1 MKFTKSELLQE
12 IKKIFDG
19 EVNSDLKTL
28 DTYSRD
34 ASLLEV
40 KPELVLFPKNTEDI
54 KKLVKFVS
62 ENKADNPNLSVTA
75 RAAGTCMSG
84 GSLTESIVMD
94 MTKHFGGIISV
105 NAEEA
110 TVLPGTFYR
119 DFEVETLKHNSILP
133 CYTASKMLNTV
144 GGMVAN
150 NSAGEKTLAYGKTE
164 KYVKE
169 LKVIFSDGNEYLTKP
184 LSKVELEAKIA
195 QGDFEGN
202 IYKNLYNLILENKD
216 RIKYAKPDVSKN
228 SAGYYLWN
236 VLNEESENE
245 YFDINKLIV
254 GSQGTLGIV
263 TEIKFK
269 LVPVKSKSKLFVIFM
284 RNLDHLSEL
293 VNEILPFNPES
304 LESYDDSTMKL
315 AFRFLP
321 EMIKKMKVHH
331 FLKLMFGFLP
341 ELGMIIKGGLPK
353 LILLVEFSDNDE
365 KEIDKKMHDLYKK
378 IHHFGF
384 TTRLSRS
391 EEESS
396 KYWTIRR
403 ESFNLL
409 RQHVKGAR
417 TAPFVDDVVVK
428 PKYLP
433 EFLPKMRKILDE
445 HKLVYTIAGH
455 AGNGNFHII
464 PLMDM
469 KDPEN
474 AKVIPIVSDKIYSL
488 VKEYKG
494 SIDAEH
500 NDGIIRTPYLEQ
512 MFGHDVVELFKKT
525 KQIFDPQNIFN
536 PGKKVGGTKQYMIDH
551 IVKS

>member
-1 MKFTKSELLQE
+1 MKLTQKDLAEKIKTIFKGE
-12 IKKIFDG
+12 IIFD
-19 EVNSDLKTL
+19 EKTL

-40 KPELVLFPKNTEDI
+40 KPELVLFPQDSEDI
-54 KKLVKFVS
+54 QKLVKFVA
-62 ENKADNPNLSVTA
+62 ENKADNPNLSITA
-75 RAAGTCMSG
+75 RSAGTCMSG
-84 GSLTESIVMD
+84 GSLSESMVMD
-94 MTKHFGGIISV
+94 MTKHINGIKEV
-105 NAEEA
+105 NSEEA
-110 TVLPGTFYR
+110 TALPGTFYR
-119 DFEVETLKHNSILP
+119 DFETETLKHNAILP
-133 CYTASKMLNTV
+133 SYTASKMLNTV

-164 KYVKE
+164 EYVKE
-169 LKVIFSDGNEYLTKP
+169 MKVIFADGNEYVTKP
-184 LSKVELEAKIA
+184 LNKEELERKMA
-195 QGDFEGN
+195 QGDYEGN
-202 IYKNLYNLILENKD
+202 IYKNLWNLIQENEKA
-216 RIKYAKPDVSKN
+216 IKYAKPDVSKN

-236 VLNEESENE
+236 VWDGNT
-245 YFDINKLIV
+245 FDINKLLT
-254 GSQGTLGIV
+254 GSQGTLCII

-269 LVPVKSKSKLFVIFM
+269 LVPVKKKSKLFVIFM
-284 RNLDHLSEL
+284 RDLENLSEL
-293 VNEILPFNPES
+293 VNEILPFKPES

-315 AFRFLP
+315 AIRFLP
-321 EMIKKMKVHH
+321 EMIKKMKVNH

-341 ELGMIIKGGLPK
+341 EVGMMLKGGIPK
-353 LILLVEFSDNDE
+353 LILLVEFGGDE
-365 KEIDKKMHDLYKK
+365 DAEIDKKMKDLYAK

-384 TTRLSRS
+384 TMRMSRS

-417 TAPFVDDVVVK
+417 TAPFIDDVVVK
-428 PKYLP
+428 PEYLP
-433 EFLPKMRKILDE
+433 AFLPKMRKILDE

-464 PLMDM
+464 PLMNM
-469 KDPEN
+469 KDPKN
-474 AKVIPIVSDKIYSL
+474 AELIPIVSDKIYSL
-488 VKEYKG
+488 VKEYRG

-512 MFGHDVVELFKKT
+512 MFGHEMIQIFKKT
-525 KQIFDPQNIFN
+525 KDIFDPKNIFN
-536 PGKKVGGTKQYMIDH
+536 PGKKVGGTKEYMLSH

>member
-1 MKFTKSELLQE
+1 MKYSHSELLDKIKE
-12 IKKIFDG
+12 IFNG
-19 EVNSDLKTL
+19 EVNSDVKTL

-34 ASLLEV
+34 ASLFEV
-40 KPELVLFPKNTEDI
+40 KPELVLFPKDSEDI
-54 KKLVKFVS
+54 QKLVKFVG
-62 ENKADNPNLSVTA
+62 ENKSDNPALSITA
-75 RAAGTCMSG
+75 RSAGTCMSG
-84 GSLTESIVMD
+84 GALSESIVLD
-94 MTKHFGGIISV
+94 ITKHITGIKQVTS
-105 NAEEA
+105 EEA

-119 DFEVETLKHNSILP
+119 DFEVETLKHNVILP
-133 CYTASKMLNTV
+133 SYTASKNLNTV
-144 GGMVAN
+144 GGMVGN

-169 LKVIFSDGNEYLTKP
+169 MKVIFADGNEYVTKP
-184 LSKVELEAKIA
+184 LNKEELEKKIA
-195 QGDFEGN
+195 QGDYEGN
-202 IYKNLYNLILENKD
+202 IYKNLWNLIQENEHA
-216 RIKYAKPDVSKN
+216 IKYAKPDVSKN

-236 VLNEESENE
+236 VWDGQT
-245 YFDINKLIV
+245 FDINKLIT
-254 GSQGTLGIV
+254 GSQGTLCII

-269 LVPVKSKSKLFVIFM
+269 LVPIKKKSKLFVVFL

-293 VNEILPFNPES
+293 VNEILTTNPES

-315 AFRFLP
+315 AFKFFPSML
-321 EMIKKMKVHH
+321 KTMKIHN
-331 FLKLMFGFLP
+331 FFKLMFGFLP
-341 ELGMIIKGGLPK
+341 EAGMILTGGIPK

-365 KEIDKKMHDLYKK
+365 KEIDKKMYELQKK
-378 IHHFGF
+378 IAHFGLK
-384 TTRLSRS
+384 TRMSRS

-417 TAPFVDDVVVK
+417 TAPFIDDVIVK
-428 PKYLP
+428 PQYLP

-464 PLMDM
+464 PLMNM
-469 KDPEN
+469 KDPKN
-474 AKVIPIVSDKIYSL
+474 AAVIPIVSDKIYSL
-488 VKEYKG
+488 VKEYRG

-512 MFGHDVVELFKKT
+512 MFGHEMVQIFQKT
-525 KQIFDPQNIFN
+525 KDIFDPQNIFN
-536 PGKKVGGTKQYMIDH
+536 PGKKVGGTKQYMMDH

>member
-1 MKFTKSELLQE
+1 MKFTQKDLAEKIKTIFKGE
-12 IKKIFDG
+12 IIFD
-19 EVNSDLKTL
+19 EKTL

-40 KPELVLFPKNTEDI
+40 KPELVLFPKDSEDVQ
-54 KKLVKFVS
+54 KLVKFVS
-62 ENKADNPNLSVTA
+62 ENKADNPHLSITA

-84 GSLTESIVMD
+84 GSLSESVVMD
-94 MTKHFGGIISV
+94 MTKHFGGVLQV
-105 NAEEA
+105 NNEEA
-110 TVLPGTFYR
+110 KVLPGTFYR
-119 DFEVETLKHNSILP
+119 DFETETLKHDAILP
-133 CYTASKMLNTV
+133 SYTASKMLNTV

-164 KYVKE
+164 EYVKE
-169 LKVIFSDGNEYLTKP
+169 MKVIFADGNEYVTKS
-184 LSKVELEAKIA
+184 LNKEELERKIA
-195 QGDFEGN
+195 QGDYEGN
-202 IYKNLYNLILENKD
+202 IYKNLWNLIQENEHA
-216 RIKYAKPDVSKN
+216 IKYAKPDVSKN

-236 VLNEESENE
+236 VWDGQT
-245 YFDINKLIV
+245 FDINKLIT
-254 GSQGTLGIV
+254 GSQGTLCII

-269 LVPVKSKSKLFVIFM
+269 LVPIKKKSKLFVIFL
-284 RNLDHLSEL
+284 RNLEHLSEL
-293 VNEILPFNPES
+293 VNEVLTTNPES

-315 AFRFLP
+315 AFKFFPSML
-321 EMIKKMKVHH
+321 KTMKVHN
-331 FLKLMFGFLP
+331 FFKLMFGFLP
-341 ELGMIIKGGLPK
+341 EAGMILTGGIPK
-353 LILLVEFSDNDE
+353 LILLVEFGGDE
-365 KEIDKKMHDLYKK
+365 DAEIDKKMKDLYAK

-384 TTRLSRS
+384 TMRMSRS

-417 TAPFVDDVVVK
+417 TAPFIDDVVVK
-428 PKYLP
+428 PEYLP
-433 EFLPKMRKILDE
+433 AFLPKMRKILDE

-464 PLMDM
+464 PLMNM
-469 KDPEN
+469 KDPKN
-474 AKVIPIVSDKIYSL
+474 AELIPIVSDKIYSL
-488 VKEYKG
+488 VKEYRG

-512 MFGHDVVELFKKT
+512 MFGHEMIQIFKKT
-525 KQIFDPQNIFN
+525 KDIFDPKNIFN

-551 IVKS
+551 IMKS

>member
-1 MKFTKSELLQE
+1 MKFTQKDLAEKIKTIFKGE
-12 IKKIFDG
+12 INFD
-19 EVNSDLKTL
+19 EKTL

-40 KPELVLFPKNTEDI
+40 KPELVVFPKDTEDI
-54 KKLVKFVS
+54 KNLVKFVN
-62 ENKADNPNLSVTA
+62 ENKSSNPELSITA

-84 GSLTESIVMD
+84 GSLSESVVMD
-94 MTKHFGGIISV
+94 MTKHFGGVLDV
-105 NAEEA
+105 NAEEVR
-110 TVLPGTFYR
+110 VLPGTFYR
-119 DFEVETLKHNSILP
+119 DFEVETLKHNAILP
-133 CYTASKMLNTV
+133 SYTASKMLNTV

-164 KYVKE
+164 EYVKE
-169 LKVIFSDGNEYLTKP
+169 MKVIFADGNEYVTKP
-184 LSKVELEAKIA
+184 LNKEELERKIS
-195 QGDFEGN
+195 QGDYEGN
-202 IYKNLYNLILENKD
+202 IYKNLWNLIQENEKA
-216 RIKYAKPDVSKN
+216 IKYAKPDVSKN

-236 VLNEESENE
+236 VWDGNT
-245 YFDINKLIV
+245 FDINKLLT
-254 GSQGTLGIV
+254 GSQGTLCII

-269 LVPVKSKSKLFVIFM
+269 LVPVKKKSKLFVIFM
-284 RNLDHLSEL
+284 RDLENLSEL
-293 VNEILPFNPES
+293 VNEILPFKPES

-315 AFRFLP
+315 AIRFLP
-321 EMIKKMKVHH
+321 EMIKKMKVNH

-341 ELGMIIKGGLPK
+341 EVGMMLKGGIPK
-353 LILLVEFSDNDE
+353 LILLVEFGGDE
-365 KEIDKKMHDLYKK
+365 DTEIDKKMKDLYAK

-384 TTRLSRS
+384 TMRMSRS

-417 TAPFVDDVVVK
+417 TAPFIDDVVVK
-428 PKYLP
+428 PEYLP
-433 EFLPKMRKILDE
+433 AFLPKMRKILDD

-464 PLMDM
+464 PLMNM
-469 KDPEN
+469 KEPKN
-474 AKVIPIVSDKIYSL
+474 AELIPIVSDKIYSL
-488 VKEYKG
+488 VKEYRG

-512 MFGHDVVELFKKT
+512 MFGHEIVGLFKKT
-525 KQIFDPQNIFN
+525 KYIFDPQNIFN

-551 IVKS
+551 IVRS

>member
-1 MKFTKSELLQE
+1 MKFTH
-12 IKKIFDG
+12 
-19 EVNSDLKTL
+19 SDLQSKIKEIFKGEINFDEKTL

-40 KPELVLFPKNTEDI
+40 KPELVLFPQNTEDI
-54 KKLVKFVS
+54 KNLVKFVG
-62 ENKADNPNLSVTA
+62 ENKKDNPNLSITA

-84 GSLTESIVMD
+84 GSLSESIVMD
-94 MTKHFGGIISV
+94 MTKHFGGVLSV
-105 NAEEA
+105 SSEEA
-110 TVLPGTFYR
+110 VALPGTFYR
-119 DFEVETLKHNSILP
+119 DFETETLKHNAILP
-133 CYTASKMLNTV
+133 SYTASKMLNTV

-169 LKVIFSDGNEYLTKP
+169 MKVIFADGNEYVTKP
-184 LSKVELEAKIA
+184 LNKEELEKKIA
-195 QGDFEGN
+195 QGDYEGN
-202 IYKNLYNLILENKD
+202 IYKNLWNLIQENEQA
-216 RIKYAKPDVSKN
+216 IKYAKPDVSKN

-236 VLNEESENE
+236 VWDGQT
-245 YFDINKLIV
+245 FDINKLLT
-254 GSQGTLGIV
+254 GSQGTLCVI

-269 LVPVKSKSKLFVIFM
+269 LVPVKKKSKLFVIFM
-284 RNLDHLSEL
+284 RDLENLSEL
-293 VNEILPFNPES
+293 VNEILPFKPES

-315 AFRFLP
+315 AIRFLP
-321 EMIKKMKVHH
+321 EMIKKMKVNH
-331 FLKLMFGFLP
+331 FVKLMFGFLP
-341 ELGMIIKGGLPK
+341 EVGMMLKGGIPK
-353 LILLVEFSDNDE
+353 LILLVEFGGDE
-365 KEIDKKMHDLYKK
+365 DAEIDKKMKELYAK

-384 TTRLSRS
+384 TMRMSRS

-417 TAPFVDDVVVK
+417 TAPFIDDVVVK
-428 PKYLP
+428 PEYLP
-433 EFLPKMRKILDE
+433 KFLPKMRKILDD

-464 PLMDM
+464 PLMNM
-469 KDPEN
+469 KDPKN
-474 AKVIPIVSDKIYSL
+474 AELIPIVSDKIYSL
-488 VKEYKG
+488 VKEYRG

-512 MFGHDVVELFKKT
+512 MFGNEIVGLFKKT
-525 KQIFDPQNIFN
+525 KDIFDPQNIFN
-536 PGKKVGGTKQYMIDH
+536 PGKKVGGTKEYMISH
-551 IVKS
+551 IVKN

>member
-40 KPELVLFPKNTEDI
+40 TPELVLFPKNTEDI
-54 KKLVKFVS
+54 KKLVKFVN

-84 GSLTESIVMD
+84 GSLTESVMLD
-94 MTKHFGGIISV
+94 MTKHFGGVLSV
-105 NAEEA
+105 NSEEA

-119 DFEVETLKHNSILP
+119 DFEVETLKHNAILP
-133 CYTASKMLNTV
+133 SYTASKMLCTV

-169 LKVIFSDGNEYLTKP
+169 LKVVFSDGNEYVTKP
-184 LSKVELEAKIA
+184 LSKGELEVKMA
-195 QGDFEGN
+195 QGDFEGEL
-202 IYKNLYNLILENKD
+202 YKNLYNLILENKE

-236 VLNEESENE
+236 VLNEENESE

-269 LVPVKSKSKLFVIFM
+269 LVPVKSKSKLYVIFM

-321 EMIKKMKVHH
+321 EMVKKMKVHH
-331 FLKLMFGFLP
+331 FVKLMFGFLP

-365 KEIDKKMHDLYKK
+365 KEIDKKMYDLDRK

-417 TAPFVDDVVVK
+417 TAPFVDDVIVK

-464 PLMDM
+464 PLMNM

-512 MFGHDVVELFKKT
+512 MFGHEVVELFKKT
-525 KQIFDPQNIFN
+525 KKIFDPQNIFN
-536 PGKKVGGTKQYMIDH
+536 PGKKVGGTKEYMISH
-551 IVKS
+551 IVKN